1 MTELILKKESGS
13 IVFFEGKGHT
23 GYAEEGSDIVCAS
36 VSSVLWCTVNGL
48 INVLNIPI
56 SYEEKD
62 GFLSCEIRC
71 AGRKRTEADIL
82 LRSMELF
89 IDELQKQY
97 PAFVKKSEV

>member
-13 IVFFEGKGHT
+13 IVFFEAKGHS

-48 INVLNIPI
+48 LNVLNIPV
-56 SYEEKD
+56 SYSEND
-62 GFLSCEIRC
+62 GFLSCVIRC
-71 AGRKRTEADIL
+71 TGGKRAEADIL

-89 IDELQKQY
+89 VDELQNQY